1 MRLVTLSLWVK
12 DEVKLSLG
20 RLGYIYIYI
29 VVLSSPI
36 VRLVIFCVPFIVT
49 GLAGLVIMTQY

>member
-20 RLGYIYIYI
+20 RLGYIYI